1 MAVVCRKEG
10 TLVEAGGREAHVAK
24 VENGYIIKF
33 YSGELFPIDEGK
45 VFIALRW
52 EDVVAVMREYFAPVP
67 DVFKEG
73 A

>member
-1 MAVVCRKEG
+1 MD
-10 TLVEAGGREAHVAK
+10 AGGHEAHVTK
-24 VENGYIIKF
+24 VENGYLVRF
-33 YSGELFPIDEGK
+33 YSVGLFSNAEGK
-45 VFIALRW
+45 AFVALRW